1 MKSIV
6 ICLFLVGIATVQLPA
21 KNANKEEAK
30 SLIASGKSLE
40 NEGKLLEARAKYS
53 EALAYNGGFKELTEL
68 NKKISARAG
77 ELVKSAN
84 ASFDAKD
91 FPKAIDQLQQAHT
104 LLPDS
109 PDVNCDLGV
118 TYHAAGDD
126 ARAIESLH
134 TCVTNVKKDDEKS
147 RYEQLITQIETG
159 DRGTN
164 LDAGQKQAISAF
176 NESLRANEQTLPT
189 ADDDAQLC
197 KSLLDNQSTLPKTPA
212 ILFNLARCSE
222 DAGKL
227 EDAARYF
234 SDYLAAAPDSR
245 AVPEAKDASSLLSSI
260 LSFDGPKRE
269 DVRTHYRA
277 AAQYLVKG
285 RYQLALKEYEAVRD
299 IAPDFAFGHRQLG
312 LFYEALGRTKDA
324 TSELTVYGLIQSVP
338 VEEKEWASKEI
349 ASFTEKRTAYDA
361 AVQEA
366 AKRVRPMLFTGHS
379 GADMVICDEAIKSLL
394 SATNEFQLAPDANR
408 LLGYLYVEAGYPA
421 GAKRAYDASTASD
434 VDPFFF
440 AWVSEPNNSKG
451 ALNSLRN
458 TKGEVFSLVRVKK
471 DGLQIEPMFSPLK
484 RKKKSAGGIEPQ
496 SCHEVM
502 DSLQVLLPQTQCGDF
517 LPVTSVRH
525 IESKQMGIEIT
536 TGSEPIWIRP
546 VNLFQDDPTQNGPA
560 GRKFVNQYVRVI
572 QRYMENDMTKLG
584 AEHMTGG
591 EKTMMGLQ
599 IASIAMGG
607 VSNAMSA
614 VSSASAMISASVSAM
629 QVLSLMQQYRT
640 EKAMLNR
647 PGAYKPIPVDPAPL
661 AFRVE

>member
-366 AKRVRPMLFTGHS
+366 AK
-379 GADMVICDEAIKSLL
+379 
-394 SATNEFQLAPDANR
+394 
-408 LLGYLYVEAGYPA
+408 
-421 GAKRAYDASTASD
+421 
-434 VDPFFF
+434 
-440 AWVSEPNNSKG
+440 
-451 ALNSLRN
+451 
-458 TKGEVFSLVRVKK
+458 
-471 DGLQIEPMFSPLK
+471 
-484 RKKKSAGGIEPQ
+484 
-496 SCHEVM
+496 
-502 DSLQVLLPQTQCGDF
+502 
-517 LPVTSVRH
+517 
-525 IESKQMGIEIT
+525 
-536 TGSEPIWIRP
+536 
-546 VNLFQDDPTQNGPA
+546 
-560 GRKFVNQYVRVI
+560 
-572 QRYMENDMTKLG
+572 
-584 AEHMTGG
+584 
-591 EKTMMGLQ
+591 
-599 IASIAMGG
+599 
-607 VSNAMSA
+607 
-614 VSSASAMISASVSAM
+614 
-629 QVLSLMQQYRT
+629 
-640 EKAMLNR
+640 
-647 PGAYKPIPVDPAPL
+647 
-661 AFRVE
+661 